1 MLETT
6 LGILLLAV
14 VLGFLFGRGTRA
26 RRERAAEA
34 ARKAVEDKL
43 NKKR

>member
-1 MLETT
+1 MLEIT

-14 VLGFLFGRGTRA
+14 VFGFLFGRGVRKK
-26 RRERAAEA
+26 RERAAEA
-34 ARKAVEDKL
+34 ARRAVEDKL